1 MNSMEDYRIRKSDGK
16 ICAAWMI
23 PAAFAAG
30 TLFGML
36 AMGFLAANFTEAYNP
51 CAEEKAQEG
60 WTEERHRL
68 PRQICRRRVMPSAAD
83 FRLF

>member
-51 CAEEKAQEG
+51 ARRKK
-60 WTEERHRL
+60 HRKDGQRRDFVYSENRL
-68 PRQICRRRVMPSAAD
+68 VFSHLICRIPA
-83 FRLF
+83 

>member
-23 PAAFAAG
+23 PAV
-30 TLFGML
+30 FGML

-51 CAEEKAQEG
+51 ARRKK
-60 WTEERHRL
+60 HRKDG
-68 PRQICRRRVMPSAAD
+68 QRRDTASQGRYAAGE
-83 FRLF
+83 

>member
-23 PAAFAAG
+23 PAVFAAG

-36 AMGFLAANFTEAYNP
+36 AMGLLAANFTEAYNP
-51 CAEEKAQEG
+51 A
-60 WTEERHRL
+60 
-68 PRQICRRRVMPSAAD
+68 RRKKDGQRRDTASRGRYAAGE
-83 FRLF
+83 

>member
-23 PAAFAAG
+23 PAVFAAG

-36 AMGFLAANFTEAYNP
+36 AMGLLAANFTEAYNP
-51 CAEEKAQEG
+51 ARRKK
-60 WTEERHRL
+60 HRKDG
-68 PRQICRRRVMPSAAD
+68 QRRDTASQGRYAAGE
-83 FRLF
+83 